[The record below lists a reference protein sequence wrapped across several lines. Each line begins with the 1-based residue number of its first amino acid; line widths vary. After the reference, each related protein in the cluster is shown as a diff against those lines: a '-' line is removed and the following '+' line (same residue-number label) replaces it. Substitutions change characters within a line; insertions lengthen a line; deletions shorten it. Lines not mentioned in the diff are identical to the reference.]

1 MEKPNNSNKQ
11 TNSAGT
17 SNPVQRSSFMM
28 NKARGQHFLENAN
41 VIRAIVEKSCVRPT
55 DVIMEIGPGNG
66 NMTQLLLEQSS
77 KVYAFE
83 IDTRMI
89 SELIKRFPPNG
100 HLGKKLNIVQGDAM
114 KQKWPFFDMMVANLP
129 YQISS
134 PVTFKLLTHT
144 PAFRCAVLMVQ
155 REFAMRLV
163 AKPGTDMYC
172 RLSANV
178 QLLAKCDHLM
188 KVSKSNFRP
197 PPKVESS
204 IVRIEPRNPRPN
216 INYIEW
222 DGLLRICFSRKN
234 KTLGAVF
241 KNKAVVKLLAE
252 NYKTFKLL
260 GKLDGEI
267 NYGDDDHAQ
276 NDQDEKDEI
285 EGEAAEENETKKNK
299 KKNKKKQKLGN
310 NSSGNMD
317 EDDPVLEDDDGQEYD
332 KERMLQE
339 RKERANTGDD
349 ISAFKAKLD
358 DVVKNSGFADK
369 RAAKLSPNDFL
380 ELLSIFNKNEI
391 HFK

>member
-1 MEKPNNSNKQ
+1 MDRSGKPANKP
-11 TNSAGT
+11 

-41 VIRAIVEKSCVRPT
+41 IIRAIVDKSCVRPT

-66 NMTQLLLEQSS
+66 NMTQLLLEQAS
-77 KVYAFE
+77 KVFAFE

-89 SELIKRFPPNG
+89 SELLKRFPQGTP
-100 HLGKKLNIVQGDAM
+100 LGRKLHIVQGDAM

-134 PVTFKLLTHT
+134 PVTFKLLTHS
-144 PAFRCAVLMVQ
+144 PSFRCAVLMVQ

-163 AKPGTDMYC
+163 ARPGSDVYC

-178 QLLAKCDHLM
+178 QLLAKCEHLM
-188 KVSKSNFRP
+188 KVSKTNFRP

-204 IVRIEPRNPRPN
+204 IVRIEPRNPRPD

-241 KNKAVVKLLAE
+241 KNKAVVKLLYE
-252 NYKTFKLL
+252 NHKTFKQH
-260 GKLDGEI
+260 GKL
-267 NYGDDDHAQ
+267 
-276 NDQDEKDEI
+276 
-285 EGEAAEENETKKNK
+285 EAVPVF
-299 KKNKKKQKLGN
+299 
-310 NSSGNMD
+310 
-317 EDDPVLEDDDGQEYD
+317 EDDLGDAEDPQLEDDDGEEVHMHEEKKD
-332 KERMLQE
+332 KFDQ
-339 RKERANTGDD
+339 ADFD
-349 ISAFKAKLD
+349 AFKHHLERTVAD
-358 DVVKNSGFADK
+358 SGFKEK
-369 RAAKLSPNDFL
+369 RSAKLSPNDFL
-380 ELLSIFNKNEI
+380 ELLSIFNKNEL

>member
-1 MEKPNNSNKQ
+1 MEKNNQRDKKSFNK
-11 TNSAGT
+11 S

-41 VIRAIVEKSCVRPT
+41 VIRAIVEKSCVRST

-77 KVYAFE
+77 KVFAFE

-89 SELIKRFPPNG
+89 SELLKRFSPGSP
-100 HLGKKLNIVQGDAM
+100 LGRKLNIVQGDAM

-144 PAFRCAVLMVQ
+144 PAFRCAILMVQ

-163 AKPGTDMYC
+163 AKPGTDVYC

-204 IVRIEPRNPRPN
+204 IVRIEPRNPKPD

-234 KTLGAVF
+234 KTIAAVF
-241 KNKAVVKLLAE
+241 KNKAVTKLLFE
-252 NYKTFKLL
+252 NYKTFKQF
-260 GKLDGEI
+260 GKL
-267 NYGDDDHAQ
+267 
-276 NDQDEKDEI
+276 
-285 EGEAAEENETKKNK
+285 EGT
-299 KKNKKKQKLGN
+299 LL
-310 NSSGNMD
+310 
-317 EDDPVLEDDDGQEYD
+317 LEDDIPEGEDPILEDDTGEDDHLVEEKIGKFDQE
-332 KERMLQE
+332 EF
-339 RKERANTGDD
+339 N
-349 ISAFKAKLD
+349 AFKQLLETT
-358 DVVKNSGFADK
+358 VKQSGYNDK
-369 RAAKLSPNDFL
+369 RAAKMPSNDFL
-380 ELLSIFNKNEI
+380 ELLSVFNKNDI

>member
-1 MEKPNNSNKQ
+1 MEKPGRSSNKSPQ
-11 TNSAGT
+11 GVS
-17 SNPVQRSSFMM
+17 SNPVQRSSFVM
-28 NKARGQHFLENAN
+28 NKARGQHFLENPN
-41 VIRAIVEKSCVRPT
+41 IIRAIVDKSVVRPT

-89 SELIKRFPPNG
+89 SELLKRFPQAGP
-100 HLGKKLNIVQGDAM
+100 LGRKLNIVQGDAM

-134 PVTFKLLTHT
+134 PVVFKLLTHT

-163 AKPGTDMYC
+163 AQPGTDMYC

-178 QLLAKCDHLM
+178 QLLAKCEHLM

-216 INYIEW
+216 VNYIEW
-222 DGLLRICFSRKN
+222 DGLLRLCFSRKN
-234 KTLGAVF
+234 KMLSAIF
-241 KNKAVVKLLAE
+241 KNKAVLKLLFE
-252 NYKTFKLL
+252 NYKTFKLH
-260 GKLDGEI
+260 GK
-267 NYGDDDHAQ
+267 
-276 NDQDEKDEI
+276 I
-285 EGEAAEENETKKNK
+285 EAPIRF
-299 KKNKKKQKLGN
+299 
-310 NSSGNMD
+310 D
-317 EDDPVLEDDDGQEYD
+317 EDDEAPVDGPADATMIEEDGGDPVLEDEDSGAELA
-332 KERMLQE
+332 EEELLEE
-339 RKERANTGDD
+339 RKKKGKKVQGSQEEIAE
-349 ISAFKAKLD
+349 FKTKLET
-358 DVVKNSGFADK
+358 VLKESGYSDK
-369 RAAKLSPNDFL
+369 RSSKLAPADFL
-380 ELLSIFNKNEI
+380 ELLSIMNKNDI

>member
-1 MEKPNNSNKQ
+1 
-11 TNSAGT
+11 
-17 SNPVQRSSFMM
+17 MM

-41 VIRAIVEKSCVRPT
+41 IVRAIVEKSCVRPT

-89 SELIKRFPPNG
+89 SELLKRFPPG
-100 HLGKKLNIVQGDAM
+100 THLGKRMNIVQGDAM

-134 PVTFKLLTHT
+134 PVVFKLLTHT

-163 AKPGTDMYC
+163 AKPGTEAYS

-188 KVSKSNFRP
+188 KVSKTNFRP

-204 IVRIEPRNPRPN
+204 IVRIEPRNPKPD

-234 KTLGAVF
+234 KTLASVF
-241 KNKAVVKLLAE
+241 KHKAICKLLFE
-252 NYKTFKLL
+252 NYKTFQKH
-260 GKLDGEI
+260 GKLDGAIRLDDDVPEI
-267 NYGDDDHAQ
+267 GEDGDD
-276 NDQDEKDEI
+276 EP
-285 EGEAAEENETKKNK
+285 
-299 KKNKKKQKLGN
+299 L
-310 NSSGNMD
+310 
-317 EDDPVLEDDDGQEYD
+317 LEDDLGDEQEVIKPKQEKFNQEEYEKFRQLVDTVLKESGFND
-332 KERMLQE
+332 KR
-339 RKERANTGDD
+339 
-349 ISAFKAKLD
+349 SAKLA
-358 DVVKNSGFADK
+358 ST
-369 RAAKLSPNDFL
+369 DFL
-380 ELLSIFNKNEI
+380 ELLSVFNKAGI

>member
-1 MEKPNNSNKQ
+1 MEKASEPSNKRAQ
-11 TNSAGT
+11 GVS
-17 SNPVQRSSFMM
+17 SNPVQRSSFVM
-28 NKARGQHFLENAN
+28 NKARGQHFLENPN
-41 VIRAIVEKSCVRPT
+41 IIRAIVDKSVVRPT

-77 KVYAFE
+77 KVFAFE

-89 SELIKRFPPNG
+89 SELLKRFPTAGP
-100 HLGKKLNIVQGDAM
+100 LGRKLNIVQGDAM

-134 PVTFKLLTHT
+134 PVVFKLLTHT

-163 AKPGTDMYC
+163 AQPGTDMYC

-178 QLLAKCDHLM
+178 QLLAKCEHLM

-216 INYIEW
+216 VNYIEW

-234 KTLGAVF
+234 KMLSAIF
-241 KNKAVVKLLAE
+241 KNKAVLKLLFE
-252 NYKTFKLL
+252 NYKTFKQF
-260 GKLDGEI
+260 GK
-267 NYGDDDHAQ
+267 
-276 NDQDEKDEI
+276 I
-285 EGEAAEENETKKNK
+285 EAPIRF
-299 KKNKKKQKLGN
+299 
-310 NSSGNMD
+310 D
-317 EDDPVLEDDDGQEYD
+317 EDDEAPALDQTEPNMLEEDDADPVLEEEGSGDEQAE
-332 KERMLQE
+332 EAAHEE
-339 RKERANTGDD
+339 RKKRGKKIQASSEEMAE
-349 ISAFKAKLD
+349 FKTKLEA
-358 DVVKNSGFADK
+358 VLKESGFSDK
-369 RAAKLSPNDFL
+369 RSSKLAPADFL
-380 ELLSIFNKNEI
+380 ELLSIMNKNEI

>member
-1 MEKPNNSNKQ
+1 METKPKANSKQ
-11 TNSAGT
+11 QSRQSHSAGT

-41 VIRAIVEKSCVRPT
+41 VIRAIVDKSCVRPT

-77 KVYAFE
+77 KVFAFE

-89 SELIKRFPPNG
+89 SELIKRFPPASP
-100 HLGKKLNIVQGDAM
+100 LGKKLNIVQGDAM

-204 IVRIEPRNPRPN
+204 IVRIEPRTPRPN

-222 DGLLRICFSRKN
+222 DGLLRTCFSRKN
-234 KTLGAVF
+234 KTLAAVF
-241 KNKAVVKLLAE
+241 KNKAVVKLLSE
-252 NYKTFKLL
+252 NYKTFKLM
-260 GKLDGEI
+260 GKLEGTINFNDEEI
-267 NYGDDDHAQ
+267 VREEEEE
-276 NDQDEKDEI
+276 EKE
-285 EGEAAEENETKKNK
+285 EGEADD
-299 KKNKKKQKLGN
+299 LV
-310 NSSGNMD
+310 
-317 EDDPVLEDDDGQEYD
+317 EDDQGEMDDREKLKIERREKCIAGTAAAG
-332 KERMLQE
+332 KELINF
-339 RKERANTGDD
+339 KE
-349 ISAFKAKLD
+349 KLD
-358 DVVKNSGFADK
+358 IVVKNSGFGDK
-369 RAAKLSPNDFL
+369 RSSKLSPNDFL
-380 ELLSIFNKNEI
+380 ELLSIFNANDI